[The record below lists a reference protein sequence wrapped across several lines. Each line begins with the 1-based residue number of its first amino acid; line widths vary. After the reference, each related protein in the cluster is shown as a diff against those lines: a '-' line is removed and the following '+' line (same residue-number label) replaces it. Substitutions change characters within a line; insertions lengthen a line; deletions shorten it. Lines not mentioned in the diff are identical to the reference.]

1 MEVEGDDMRRRRGW
15 RAARAA
21 VVAGVLGVTLAVV
34 APPGV
39 QAVPVREL
47 TARTN
52 TPTSTLTL
60 RSCASSTCSA
70 LRRVPHGTLL
80 TMTAATGDWFA
91 TSYGGA
97 TGWVH
102 SRYTVLQGTPA
113 VTVSRGNTDRRMV
126 SYTFDA
132 GADFGHTTTI
142 LDFLRDEDI
151 AASFGLT
158 GRWADA
164 NPTAVRRIAGE
175 GHHIFNHTWNHGSFT
190 GFSTGQSPLTPA
202 RRTEELV
209 RTNRRIFDLTGR
221 STRPYFRPPYGDY
234 NSGVL
239 RDVGANRFRVSV
251 MWSVDSLGWQGRT
264 AAEICS
270 RVTGSMSAATRGG
283 NGYIILFHVGEQ
295 SADAAA
301 LPCITRTL
309 RERGFTF
316 GTVPQVLA
324 P

>member
-1 MEVEGDDMRRRRGW
+1 MRGGRG
-15 RAARAA
+15 AKAGLIGALAA
-21 VVAGVLGVTLAVV
+21 VLWVALGV
-34 APPGV
+34 V
-39 QAVPVREL
+39 QPSIADAVPVRLL
-47 TARTN
+47 TGKTN

-60 RSCASSTCSA
+60 RSCAATTCAA
-70 LRRVPHGTLL
+70 LRQIPHGTSLSL
-80 TMTAATGDWFA
+80 TAATGDWFQ

-113 VTVSRGNTDRRMV
+113 RTVSRGTTSRRMV

-132 GADFGHTTTI
+132 GADLGHTVAI
-142 LDFLRDEDI
+142 LDFLRDEEI
-151 AASFGLT
+151 KASFGLT
-158 GRWADA
+158 GRWAAA
-164 NPTAVRRIAGE
+164 NPTAAQRIVTD
-175 GHHIFNHTWNHGSFT
+175 GHHLINHTWNHGSFT
-190 GFSTGQSPLTPA
+190 GFSTGTTAMTPA
-202 RRTEELV
+202 RRTEELI
-209 RTNRRIFDLTGR
+209 RTNNKIIALTGR
-221 STRPYFRPPYGDY
+221 STRPYFRPPYGDVDA
-234 NSGVL
+234 GVL
-239 RDVGANRFRVSV
+239 RDVGANRFRTNV
-251 MWSVDSLGWQGRT
+251 MWSVDSLGWKGLT
-264 AAEICS
+264 AAQICS
-270 RVTGSMSAATRGG
+270 RVTGAMSAASQGG